1 MHGASIS
8 RWTMAYFA
16 SALAFLVI
24 GLAAWG
30 SGYGLPTTTVDA
42 PQTLAVVHLVTIG
55 WLGLLFCG
63 ALLQFVPVLAATHLR
78 MAWLAAPALL
88 LLLIGLG
95 LLTIGFL
102 ALGGQFD
109 IDVTVLSAA
118 SILLAAGFSCL
129 TVSLSATIVSQK
141 AFDVP
146 GILVLGG
153 LAALL
158 ATVGMGTSFAGVLS
172 GFVDLPRLASI
183 LPDLVP
189 YHAGSGLLGWMTLT
203 AIGVSYR
210 LFAMFML
217 APEKGHSNKS
227 VTVFA
232 VCALAVLYLGFAS
245 ELLDLPFA
253 AVLSMLAVALA
264 LGLLGL
270 YGRDVWRMYQA
281 RRRKVLELNS
291 LAGLIALAFLGA
303 GTAMLAAEVFLDL
316 KAPLGV
322 AAFYLLGLGWLSGL
336 GLAQLYKIVP
346 FLTWLEA
353 YGPVMG
359 KSQVPRVQDL
369 VDERNAKS
377 WFGVFYLA
385 VCAGA
390 AAILVDVDLLLRA
403 ASWCQCAAV
412 LALALEYMRARRLS
426 YAPFQLRLPPGAV
439 RPHLIYANTT
449 SKE

>member
-16 SALAFLVI
+16 SALAFLVM
-24 GLAAWG
+24 GLVAWG
-30 SGYGLPTTTVDA
+30 SGFGLPTTAVDA
-42 PQTLAVVHLVTIG
+42 PETLAVVHLVTIG

-88 LLLIGLG
+88 LLLLGLG
-95 LLTIGFL
+95 LLTVGFF
-102 ALGGQFD
+102 ALGGHVD
-109 IDVTVLSAA
+109 VEVTVLSAA
-118 SILLAAGFSCL
+118 SVLLVAGFGCL
-129 TVSLSATIVSQK
+129 AVSLSATIVSQK

-146 GILVLGG
+146 GVLVMAG
-153 LAALL
+153 LAALM
-158 ATVGMGTSFAGVLS
+158 ATVGMGASFTGVLS
-172 GFVDLPRLASI
+172 GIADLPWLASS

-217 APEKGHSNKS
+217 APEKGHSTRS
-227 VTVFA
+227 VVAFA
-232 VCALAVLYLGFAS
+232 LCALAALYLGFAS
-245 ELLDLPFA
+245 ELLDPSIA
-253 AVLSMLAVALA
+253 AVASMLAVSLA
-264 LGLLGL
+264 LSLLVL
-270 YGRDVWRMYQA
+270 YGRDVWRMYSA

-291 LAGLIALAFLGA
+291 LAALVALMFLVA
-303 GTAMLAAEVFLDL
+303 GTAILAGEVFLDL
-316 KAPLGV
+316 DAPLGI

-353 YGPVMG
+353 YGPAMG

-369 VDERNAKS
+369 VDERNAKT
-377 WFGVFYLA
+377 WFGLFYLS
-385 VCAGA
+385 VCVGA
-390 AAILVDVDLLLRA
+390 IAILVDIDLLLRA

-412 LALALEYMRARRLS
+412 LALTLEYMRARRLS
-426 YAPFQLRLPPGAV
+426 YAPIQLRLPPGAV

>member
-30 SGYGLPTTTVDA
+30 SGYGLPTMTVDA
-42 PQTLAVVHLVTIG
+42 PETLAVVHLVTIG

-63 ALLQFVPVLAATHLR
+63 ALLQFVPVLAATYLR

-88 LLLIGLG
+88 LLLTGLG

-102 ALGGQFD
+102 ALGGP
-109 IDVTVLSAA
+109 IDVELPVLSMA
-118 SILLAAGFSCL
+118 SVLLAAGFSCL
-129 TVSLSATIVSQK
+129 AVSLSATIVSQK

-146 GILVLGG
+146 GILVMTG

-158 ATVGMGTSFAGVLS
+158 ATVGMGASFAGMLS
-172 GFVDLPRLASI
+172 GLVDLPRLASV

-227 VTVFA
+227 VTAFA
-232 VCALAVLYLGFAS
+232 VCALAALYLGFAS
-245 ELLDLPFA
+245 ELLAPSIA
-253 AVLSMLAVALA
+253 AVASVLAVSLA
-264 LGLLGL
+264 LGLLVL
-270 YGRDVWRMYQA
+270 YGRDVWRMYYA

-291 LAGLIALAFLGA
+291 LAALVALMFLVA
-303 GTAMLAAEVFLDL
+303 GTAMLAGEVFLEL
-316 KAPLGV
+316 ETPLGV
-322 AAFYLLGLGWLSGL
+322 AAYYLLGLGWLSGL

-385 VCAGA
+385 VCVGA

-412 LALALEYMRARRLS
+412 LALAIEYMRARRLS

>member
-16 SALAFLVI
+16 SALAFLVL

-30 SGYGLPTTTVDA
+30 CGYGLPTQEVDA
-42 PQTLAVVHLVTIG
+42 PSTLAIVHLITVG

-78 MAWLAAPALL
+78 MSWLAGPALVF
-88 LLLIGLG
+88 LLIGLG
-95 LLTIGFL
+95 LLTAGFL
-102 ALGGQFD
+102 ALGGHVD
-109 IDVTVLSAA
+109 IEVSVLSMAA
-118 SILLAAGFSCL
+118 IPLTAGFGCL
-129 TVSLSATIVSQK
+129 AVSLAATIVSQK

-146 GILVLGG
+146 GILVMAG

-158 ATVGMGTSFAGVLS
+158 VTLGMGASFTGVLS
-172 GFVDLPRLASI
+172 GIVDLPRLASV

-189 YHAGSGLLGWMTLT
+189 YHAASGLLGWMTLT

-217 APEKGHSNKS
+217 APESGHSDRA
-227 VTVFA
+227 VTAFA
-232 VCALAVLYLGFAS
+232 VCALAALYLGFCLK
-245 ELLDLPFA
+245 LLDLPFA
-253 AVLSMLAVALA
+253 SVMPTFALA
-264 LGLLGL
+264 LVLALIAA
-270 YGRDVWRMYQA
+270 YGRDIWHMFRA
-281 RRRKVLELNS
+281 RRRKMLELNS
-291 LAGLIALAFLGA
+291 LAGLAALTFLGA
-303 GTAMLAAEVFLDL
+303 GATMLAIAVWFDVEAALV
-316 KAPLGV
+316 PT
-322 AAFYLLGLGWLSGL
+322 AFYLLGLGWLTGL

-346 FLTWLEA
+346 FLTWLET

-369 VDERNAKS
+369 VDERSARS
-377 WFGVFYLA
+377 WFGVFYLS

-390 AAILVDVDLLLRA
+390 AAIATDTDLLFRA
-403 ASWCQCAAV
+403 ASFCQCAAV
-412 LALALEYMRARRLS
+412 LALALEYVRARRLS

-449 SKE
+449 PKE

>member
-24 GLAAWG
+24 GLMALG
-30 SGYGLPTTTVDA
+30 CGYGLPTTAVDA
-42 PQTLAVVHLVTIG
+42 PETLAVVHLITIG

-78 MAWLAAPALL
+78 LAWLAAPALL
-88 LLLIGLG
+88 LLLLGLA

-102 ALGGQFD
+102 ALGGH
-109 IDVTVLSAA
+109 IDVKLTVLSAA
-118 SILLAAGFSCL
+118 SIPLAAGFSCL
-129 TVSLSATIVSQK
+129 AISLSATIVSQK
-141 AFDVP
+141 SFDVP
-146 GILVLGG
+146 GILVMAG
-153 LAALL
+153 LVALL
-158 ATVGMGTSFAGVLS
+158 ATVGMGASFVGVLS
-172 GFVDLPRLASI
+172 GFVDLPQLASA

-203 AIGVSYR
+203 AVGVSFR

-217 APEKGHSNKS
+217 APEKGNSNKS
-227 VTVFA
+227 VTAFA
-232 VCALAVLYLGFAS
+232 IGALAALYLGLAS
-245 ELLDLPFA
+245 ELLGLSLTA
-253 AVLSMLAVALA
+253 APTMLAVGLA

-281 RRRKVLELNS
+281 RRRKVLELNA
-291 LAGLIALAFLGA
+291 LAALIALMFLGV
-303 GTAMLAAEVFLDL
+303 GTAMLAVEVFLDL
-316 KAPLGV
+316 ETPLGP
-322 AAFYLLGLGWLSGL
+322 AAFYLLSLGWLSGL

-346 FLTWLEA
+346 FLTWLEV

-369 VDERNAKS
+369 VDERNAKA
-377 WFGVFYLA
+377 WFGLFYLS

-390 AAILVDVDLLLRA
+390 IAVLADIDLLLRA
-403 ASWCQCAAV
+403 ASWCQSAAV
-412 LALALEYMRARRLS
+412 LALAHEYFRARRLS
-426 YAPFQLRLPPGAV
+426 YAPFQLRLPPGTV
-439 RPHLIYANTT
+439 RPHLVYANTT